1 MDRFLV
7 THVHLSH
14 ARGVFP
20 SHLSIIGN
28 KVKFVKLHLNLWLN
42 LKFETSFVHW
52 LVTLKKY
59 TYIILSHEIKK
70 YVL

>member
-20 SHLSIIGN
+20 NHLSIIGN
-28 KVKFVKLHLNLWLN
+28 KVKFVKLHLNLWIN

-52 LVTLKKY
+52 L
-59 TYIILSHEIKK
+59 H
-70 YVL
+70 